1 MKNRIQFV
9 ILLLV
14 AVATILTACGI
25 KPATSNKIVPDS
37 LQTIEGAAEDIIDF
51 ASSGNWEKINA
62 DVASI
67 ADAWQTYQQQA
78 RKDGAPQS
86 TQDTLTA
93 AIAELQV
100 ASATKDAAA
109 TMQSANDLS
118 AVVVE
123 LFDIYNPKIPAD
135 IGRLDVW
142 ERQIVLDITADNYDA
157 ATISLSKV
165 KTVWENVK
173 SSVLE
178 QNGKDVAALF
188 EASIAT
194 QENTLKAKNSA
205 ALINEAKNGL
215 EIVDALEQLY

>member
-25 KPATSNKIVPDS
+25 KPAASYKIVPDS

-86 TQDTLTA
+86 TQDALTA

-100 ASATKDAAA
+100 ASATKDSAA

>member
-25 KPATSNKIVPDS
+25 KPAASYKIVPDS

-86 TQDTLTA
+86 TQDALTA